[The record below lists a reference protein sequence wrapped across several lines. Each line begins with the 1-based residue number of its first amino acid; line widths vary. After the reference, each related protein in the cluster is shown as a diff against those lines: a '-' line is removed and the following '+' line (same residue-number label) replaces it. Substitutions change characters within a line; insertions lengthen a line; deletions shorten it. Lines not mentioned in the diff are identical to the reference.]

1 MPTHMNNL
9 IDRLQSKPEEEQEEY
24 AAMFLGELDAEE
36 KWDELF
42 ADPRSHKL
50 LSRMAEKARRE
61 DDAGETEPISDLFNG
76 NDGE

>member
-42 ADPRSHKL
+42 ADPRSHEL
-50 LSRMAEKARRE
+50 LSRMAEEARQE

>member
-1 MPTHMNNL
+1 MPTLMNNL

-50 LSRMAEKARRE
+50 LSQMAEEARRE
-61 DDAGETEPISDLFNG
+61 DDAGETEPTSDLFNG
-76 NDGE
+76 GDEE

>member
-1 MPTHMNNL
+1 MPSLMNNL

-42 ADPRSHKL
+42 ADPRSHEL
-50 LSRMAEKARRE
+50 LSRMAEEARRE
-61 DDAGETEPISDLFNG
+61 DDAGETEPISDLLNG
-76 NDGE
+76 DDGE

>member
-1 MPTHMNNL
+1 MPTLMNNL

-36 KWDELF
+36 KWEELF
-42 ADPRSHKL
+42 ADPRSHEL
-50 LSRMAEKARRE
+50 LSRMAEEARRE

-76 NDGE
+76 EDEE

>member
-1 MPTHMNNL
+1 MPTLMNNL
-9 IDRLQSKPEEEQEEY
+9 IDRLQSKPEEEREEY

-42 ADPRSHKL
+42 ADPRSDEL
-50 LSRMAEKARRE
+50 LSRMAEEARRE

>member
-1 MPTHMNNL
+1 
-9 IDRLQSKPEEEQEEY
+9 
-24 AAMFLGELDAEE
+24 MFLGELDAEE

-42 ADPRSHKL
+42 SDPRSHKL
-50 LSRMAEKARRE
+50 LSRMAEEARRE

>member
-1 MPTHMNNL
+1 MPSLLNNL
-9 IDRLQSKPEEEQEEY
+9 IDRLQSKPEEEREEY

-42 ADPRSHKL
+42 ADPRSHEL
-50 LSRMAEKARRE
+50 LSRMAEEARRE

-76 NDGE
+76 DDEE

>member
-1 MPTHMNNL
+1 MPTLMNNL
-9 IDRLQSKPEEEQEEY
+9 IDRLQSKPEEEREEY
-24 AAMFLGELDAEE
+24 AAMFLGELDPEE

-42 ADPRSHKL
+42 SDPRSHKL

-76 NDGE
+76 NGGE

>member
-1 MPTHMNNL
+1 MNNL
-9 IDRLQSKPEEEQEEY
+9 IDRLQSKPEEEREEY

-42 ADPRSHKL
+42 ADPRSDEL
-50 LSRMAEKARRE
+50 LSRMAEEARRE

-76 NDGE
+76 DDEE

>member
-1 MPTHMNNL
+1 MPTLMNNL
-9 IDRLQSKPEEEQEEY
+9 IERLQSKPEKKQEEY
-24 AAMFLGELDAEE
+24 AAMFLRELDAQE

>member
-1 MPTHMNNL
+1 MPTLMNNL

-42 ADPRSHKL
+42 ADPRSHEL
-50 LSRMAEKARRE
+50 LSRMAEEARRE
-61 DDAGETEPISDLFNG
+61 DDAGETEPISDLFT
-76 NDGE
+76 DDDEE